1 MGFDAIWHVLVLLFV
16 LAIIVLAVRLLRG
29 LGRGGVASAGTEAR
43 LRELDSLKA
52 RGLVTEAEYQR
63 QRSAIIGGV

>member
-1 MGFDAIWHVLVLLFV
+1 MGFDAIWHVLLLLFV

-29 LGRGGVASAGTEAR
+29 LGRSGGAGADTETR

-52 RGLVTEAEYQR
+52 RGLVTETEYQR
-63 QRSAIIGGV
+63 QRSAIIGEV